1 MPDHPRAARDDG
13 RPGGPVRRGPDGSW
27 QLSSYGDVRALLR
40 STDTRQAGFGI
51 EHADT
56 LPKKMKPP
64 VLWRDGPEHREHRR
78 RTARFF
84 TERRVE
90 SSYRELM
97 RRSVDVELAR
107 LRSAGSADLSRLSFA
122 AAVAVVGEVIGLTA
136 GRPGMARRLERFFTD
151 PRPGGGRLR
160 AGLVRANSLV
170 SLGSF
175 YLLDVRPAIRARR
188 RDPQDDLVTH
198 LVQEGASDGDIFGEC
213 MTFAAAGMLTTRE
226 FITVAAWYLFRDDAL
241 RARWRA
247 GDRSEREAILHELL
261 RLEPV
266 VSALHRTAAAEL
278 TLPDGTTIPAGDR
291 VDAMLVSANLDRSVV
306 GGSAAEICPGRVLPS
321 TAGLAFGDGPHKCP
335 GAHVAIQES
344 EIFLSALFELPGVRM
359 SRTPDV
365 RFRAE
370 IEAYE
375 LSGLIVSV
383 DRGRGS

>member
-1 MPDHPRAARDDG
+1 MPDHPRAARDGG
-13 RPGGPVRRGPDGSW
+13 RPGCPVRRGPDGSW
-27 QLSSYGDVRALLR
+27 QVSSYEDVRAVLR
-40 STDTRQAGFGI
+40 STETRQAGFGI

-64 VLWRDGPEHREHRR
+64 VLWRDGLEHREHRR

-90 SSYRELM
+90 THYRSLM
-97 RRSVDVELAR
+97 QRSVDVQLAR
-107 LRSAGSADLSRLSFA
+107 LREKGSADLARLSFA
-122 AAVAVVGEVIGLTA
+122 AAVAVVGKVIGLA

-151 PRPGGGRLR
+151 PRPGGGRVR
-160 AGLVRANSLV
+160 AGLVRANSLL

-188 RDPQDDLVTH
+188 RDPHDDLVTH
-198 LVQEGASDGDIFGEC
+198 LVQEGATHGDVFGEC
-213 MTFAAAGMLTTRE
+213 MTFAAAGMITTRE
-226 FITVAAWYLFRDDAL
+226 FVTLAAWYLFRDEAL
-241 RARWRA
+241 RARWSA
-247 GDRSEREAILHELL
+247 ADRDGREAILHELL

-266 VSALHRTAAAEL
+266 VSALHRTAAAEV

-291 VDAMLVSANLDRSVV
+291 VDALLVSANLDPAVV
-306 GGSAAEICPGRVLPS
+306 GAAPEQVCPGRELPS

-335 GAHVAIQES
+335 GSHVAIQES

-359 SRTPDV
+359 SRAPDV
-365 RFRAE
+365 RFRSE

-383 DRGRGS
+383 DR